1 MAENNLINPKQFSF
15 ISRRSTVTQLLKNL
29 NQCVDTLVNGEV
41 VDVIYLDFAKAFDT
55 VPHSRLLGKLRSYG
69 INGNTLKWIEAFLKN
84 RTQVVR
90 VNGED
95 SFSAPVLSGIPQGSF
110 LGSLLFV
117 IFINGLP
124 DNIRSDSFLFA
135 DDTKIIQHITSA
147 EDGF

>member
-1 MAENNLINPKQFSF
+1 MESIVKEAKLKHMVENNLISPKQFGF

-84 RTQVVR
+84 WM
-90 VNGED
+90 
-95 SFSAPVLSGIPQGSF
+95 QGSV
-110 LGSLLFV
+110 LGPLLFV
-117 IFINGLP
+117 IFINDLP

-147 EDGF
+147 EDGI